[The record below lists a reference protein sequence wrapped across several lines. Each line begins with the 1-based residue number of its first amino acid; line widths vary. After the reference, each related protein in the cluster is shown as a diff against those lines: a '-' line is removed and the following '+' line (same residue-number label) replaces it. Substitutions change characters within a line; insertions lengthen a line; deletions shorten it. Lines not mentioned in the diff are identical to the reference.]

1 MKSSVN
7 LFWDKFLITE
17 IQKDTSA
24 LPGNNVGKD
33 TSVLPG
39 NNVGKDTLASTGKD
53 KDTSALPGDN
63 VGKKSLILELESLM
77 ERLDEMLESVISLQ
91 IKIN

>member
-17 IQKDTSA
+17 IQKDTLSST
-24 LPGNNVGKD
+24 GD
-33 TSVLPG
+33 TSAALLG
-39 NNVGKDTLASTGKD
+39 NVGKDTLLSTG
-53 KDTSALPGDN
+53 DT
-63 VGKKSLILELESLM
+63 KKSLILELESLM
-77 ERLDEMLESVISLQ
+77 ERLDEMLEAVISLQ

>member
-39 NNVGKDTLASTGKD
+39 DTSVLPGDNVGKDTSV
-53 KDTSALPGDN
+53 LPGNN